1 MLGHKSYPSN
11 LDRWELLS
19 GFKNRME
26 TDGYSNISDGS
37 VKYERVNI
45 AFKPLYTWI
54 LVDLKYFANGGTRK
68 HHRKHKINVKKS
80 IEWTK

>member
-1 MLGHKSYPSN
+1 MLGHTRYPSN
-11 LDRWELLS
+11 PDRWELLS

-45 AFKPLYTWI
+45 ASKPLYTWI
-54 LVDLKYFANGGTRK
+54 LVDLKYFENEGRRK

-80 IEWTK
+80 LDWVK

>member
-26 TDGYSNISDGS
+26 TDGYNS

-54 LVDLKYFANGGTRK
+54 LVDLKYFENEGRRK

-80 IEWTK
+80 LDWVK